1 MSLHTSYHADSD
13 ADDEYERS
21 VITSPHL
28 DSEASPSE
36 SDFPSSE
43 QTPTTYANADEHP
56 KSPRTIITE
65 WTAEECA
72 HFLAALGLR
81 QYCPAFLE
89 NEIVGEALIALKH
102 DELKEMGIASVGHR
116 LTILKSVYETKV
128 KQDIPLDTDHYI
140 PLSADQSM
148 NENASQEDVARLIQ
162 SIRLRDERIVTV
174 ETELRRMADDY
185 RRLREE
191 LLPVFKMAKDRSQP
205 LPPPTSMAG
214 SAPDGYHDSQ
224 TLTSPSS
231 GITLL
236 DRSASIARTFSKRLH
251 TGGTTPKNNS
261 PTHIPPSIH
270 EGRMYPESSVLDP
283 SSAHYVNGK
292 SQLSPG
298 IPSPTSPGVHYAATQ
313 TLASRS
319 YNQPT
324 PNTSRSPYEHHDEP
338 LSAQTR
344 ERLNPTPTQATR
356 PDVPTRSDS
365 RAGND
370 PPSVEIFKSFRVSMD
385 DPCHKVLPAALKKY
399 NINADWKQYAL
410 YIVYGDQE
418 RCLGL
423 EERPLILFKQLEKEG
438 RKPMFMLRKQLQ
450 HPVESGYPPH
460 GGDYQDGEGRGDGP
474 DGEHGECVEGH
485 GEEEGVHATAGIAG
499 KAGGEAANDH
509 AGVEAGDGGGGDG
522 RGEAEGVSDDGEE
535 ERGSVEKEDTYYA
548 CSEEGREDE
557 VVEEGGVD
565 YERCLF
571 RGFWVRKATGM
582 PVAWE
587 RRPKMRNVQAMP
599 RLWLDDAVDGA
610 ELGAK
615 PLDGQ
620 GVGHGVYEIGTK
632 AVGESAGDEEAA
644 DVGYGPGAGDVAD
657 AVEQDANLAGPA
669 GAYGAG
675 ETHGEDSQGTGKGDT
690 ERSSEGNG
698 A

>member
-28 DSEASPSE
+28 ATDSEVSPSE

-43 QTPTTYANADEHP
+43 HTPTSFANLNEHP
-56 KSPRTIITE
+56 KSPKTIITE
-65 WTAEECA
+65 WTVEECA
-72 HFLAALGLR
+72 RFIAALGV
-81 QYCPAFLE
+81 QFQKYCATFLE

-102 DELKEMGIASVGHR
+102 DELKEMGISSVGHR

-128 KQDIPLDTDHYI
+128 KQDIPLDADHYI

-174 ETELRRMADDY
+174 ESELRRMADDY

-205 LPPPTSMAG
+205 LPPPTSMG
-214 SAPDGYHDSQ
+214 VPNTDNYHDSQ
-224 TLTSPSS
+224 QTLVSPS
-231 GITLL
+231 GITMLE
-236 DRSASIARTFSKRLH
+236 RAGSSISRTFSKRVH

-270 EGRMYPESSVLDP
+270 EGRVYHDTSGLDP
-283 SSAHYVNGK
+283 SSAHYPNGK

-298 IPSPTSPGVHYAATQ
+298 IPSPTSPGAHYAPAQ

-319 YNQPT
+319 YNQTT
-324 PNTSRSPYEHHDEP
+324 PNGGRSPYDHHDDLTSQP
-338 LSAQTR
+338 R

-356 PDVPTRSDS
+356 PDIPTRSDS

-450 HPVESGYPPH
+450 QPVESSYPPVSAVPTSA
-460 GGDYQDGEGRGDGP
+460 GFEGRQAQINLP
-474 DGEHGECVEGH
+474 
-485 GEEEGVHATAGIAG
+485 
-499 KAGGEAANDH
+499 
-509 AGVEAGDGGGGDG
+509 
-522 RGEAEGVSDDGEE
+522 
-535 ERGSVEKEDTYYA
+535 
-548 CSEEGREDE
+548 
-557 VVEEGGVD
+557 GGV
-565 YERCLF
+565 L
-571 RGFWVRKATGM
+571 
-582 PVAWE
+582 
-587 RRPKMRNVQAMP
+587 
-599 RLWLDDAVDGA
+599 
-610 ELGAK
+610 
-615 PLDGQ
+615 
-620 GVGHGVYEIGTK
+620 
-632 AVGESAGDEEAA
+632 
-644 DVGYGPGAGDVAD
+644 
-657 AVEQDANLAGPA
+657 
-669 GAYGAG
+669 
-675 ETHGEDSQGTGKGDT
+675 
-690 ERSSEGNG
+690 
-698 A
+698 